1 MLAVFGGS
9 SLIISR
15 GSYTSSKLDI
25 IADSS
30 LKAFIGWLADRSS
43 SRQVPFLLGLL
54 LAFAAT
60 LLYTFGKNPATL
72 VVGRCIQGCSVAT
85 VFTVGLAQLVDSVER
100 EELGQWIGFV
110 LSGMNMGV
118 MISPFLGGLVYDK
131 AGYYPVCAMGLSVI
145 AFNFL
150 LRLLVVDRKQ
160 AQKYPGT
167 APAEHSSSTGYG
179 TLGDCSTTTEQRID
193 QDETSEYQNSEGNY
207 VYSGSK
213 HDSSMKA
220 GAREEDNLL
229 PHRQAAT
236 PPSYGASE
244 TAPGLTKYFPTIIGL
259 LLRSPKIWTALYGAL
274 LHLSIITA
282 FDGVLPLFAKETF
295 GWSSMGIGLIFLAIT
310 LPSLLGGVYGML
322 SDRVGPRLLALA
334 GFAVSV
340 PALGLLALVRD
351 NQIGHIVLLCGLLV
365 LTGTNSSLQYLT
377 CTNGGRNWIEYVTGT
392 SCVRDELCSR

>member
-1 MLAVFGGS
+1 MGLLPHASWILDTLAN
-9 SLIISR
+9 
-15 GSYTSSKLDI
+15 
-25 IADSS
+25 SS

-72 VVGRCIQGCSVAT
+72 VAGRCIQGFSVAT

-150 LRLLVVDRKQ
+150 LRLLVVDREK
-160 AQKYPGT
+160 ARRYSGT
-167 APAEHSSSTGYG
+167 SPPEQSSSTGYG
-179 TLGDCSTTTEQRID
+179 TFGEHSTATGQRID
-193 QDETSEYQNSEGNY
+193 QDEISQYPNNEGNHD
-207 VYSGSK
+207 YSGFK
-213 HDSSMKA
+213 HDSDMKA
-220 GAREEDNLL
+220 RAREEDNLL
-229 PHRQAAT
+229 PHRRATT
-236 PPSYGASE
+236 PPSNGASE
-244 TAPGLTKYFPTIIGL
+244 TTFSLTKYFPTIGL

-295 GWSSMGIGLIFLAIT
+295 GWSSMDIGLIFLAIT
-310 LPSLLGGVYGML
+310 LPSLLGGVFGML
-322 SDRVGPRLLALA
+322 SDRFGPRLLTLA

-340 PALGLLALVRD
+340 PALGLLALVRN
-351 NQIGHIVLLCGLLV
+351 NQIGHIVLLCGLLA
-365 LTGTNSSLQYLT
+365 LTGMNSLLQYLT
-377 CTNGGRNWIEYVTGT
+377 CTDDGRNWIEYVTGA